1 MITNG
6 KLIVNEFGNGFLNI
20 INDNQN
26 LINIY
31 IKKQNLNKAFHNE
44 IVDVE
49 YYLDENDSKYYG
61 KVINYSLI
69 NRTFIGNIHHTYKND
84 IFIYVS
90 ELTKSNL
97 IIVKA
102 NTFIP
107 KNSWVVVKIIQNPN
121 DNNNNDNKLYG
132 EIIELLPP
140 DVSVDFLIEKKFNLD
155 NIELENQVE
164 QIILENDNTN
174 NNNNNKHINQKYLD
188 TFTIDPESS
197 QDCDDAFS
205 IEEIN
210 PDLYNI
216 YVHISDV
223 ANYINPNLGDSFDTI
238 IKRGNTYYGKKTN
251 WTMIPRKYADNYCSI
266 LPNKETKVVTSHF
279 IYNKKE
285 NKINYVNWFYSIII
299 SKNKYCY
306 DIADLLLK
314 KVISKNNNDNNDN
327 DNNESLK
334 FKIIYESSLLL
345 KNEMNDFIIA
355 KETKSHQMIR
365 YWMIKTNQLMCQ
377 EIKRIYRSN
386 PDPSGNKLFLLNEYI
401 KFKTNNTTIENLDR
415 QSIITFFNNNNN
427 DNQLLS
433 YLIKSI
439 LPKAYYTEENEFHY
453 GLGINDYT
461 HWTSPIRRGADLL
474 NHCILKGFKIEIDK
488 YLEYINECEI
498 KQDMIERFIQ
508 EFDNTQNININDT
521 FNAIIIGL
529 SQFGIIVYINNLD
542 SKYSIHIS
550 KLSNDK
556 LIYDK
561 IQNTLNNELD
571 NMIRFKLFD
580 ELIVKVNKIS
590 IDNIEFAAF

>member
-6 KLIVNEFGNGFLNI
+6 KIIVNEFGNGFLNI
-20 INDNQN
+20 TDMNDNQKS
-26 LINIY
+26 INIY

-49 YYLDENDSKYYG
+49 YYMDENDSKYYG
-61 KVINYSLI
+61 TVINYSLN
-69 NRTFIGNIHHTYKND
+69 NRTFIGNVHHIYKNE

-97 IIVKA
+97 IIIKA
-102 NTFIP
+102 NVFVP
-107 KNSWVVVKIIQNPN
+107 KNSWVNVKIIENMN
-121 DNNNNDNKLYG
+121 DDNKLYG
-132 EIIELLPP
+132 EIIEILPAN
-140 DVSVDFLIEKKFNLD
+140 VDLLIEKKFNMD
-155 NIELENQVE
+155 NIELENE
-164 QIILENDNTN
+164 IDKIILENN
-174 NNNNNKHINQKYLD
+174 NNSNKHSDQKKLD
-188 TFTIDPESS
+188 TFTIDPASS

-205 IEEIN
+205 IEEIKT
-210 PDLYNI
+210 DLYNI

-223 ANYINPNLGDSFDTI
+223 ANYINPNLGESFDMI

-279 IYNKKE
+279 VYNKKE

-306 DIADLLLK
+306 EKADSFLEK
-314 KVISKNNNDNNDN
+314 DDDNNDNNN
-327 DNNESLK
+327 TESLK
-334 FKIIYESSLLL
+334 FKLIYETSLLL
-345 KNEMNDFIIA
+345 KNEMNDFIIS

-386 PDPSGNKLFLLNEYI
+386 PDPSENKLYLLNEYI
-401 KFKTNNTTIENLDR
+401 KFKTQNQNQTLDR
-415 QSIITFFNNNNN
+415 QSIITFFENNNNN
-427 DNQLLS
+427 NNHNQLLS
-433 YLIKSI
+433 FLIKNI

-474 NHCILKGFKIEIDK
+474 NHCILKGFKIDIGQ

-508 EFDNTQNININDT
+508 EFNNTQTINIGDT
-521 FNAIIIGL
+521 FNAVIIGL

-550 KLSNDK
+550 NLSSNK

-561 IQNTLNNELD
+561 IKNTLNNE
-571 NMIRFKLFD
+571 NNNSIQFRLFD
-580 ELIVKVNKIS
+580 EITVKVNKIS
-590 IDNIEFAAF
+590 VDNIHFYAF

>member
-1 MITNG
+1 MIANG

-20 INDNQN
+20 TDNQKS
-26 LINIY
+26 INIY
-31 IKKQNLNKAFHNE
+31 IKKQNLNKAFNNE

-49 YYLDENDSKYYG
+49 YYMDETESKYYG
-61 KVINYSLI
+61 KVINYSLN
-69 NRTFIGNIHHTYKND
+69 NRTFIGNVHHIYKNE

-97 IIVKA
+97 IIIKA
-102 NTFIP
+102 KTFVP
-107 KNSWVVVKIIQNPN
+107 KNSWVNVKIIENTN
-121 DNNNNDNKLYG
+121 DDTKLYG
-132 EIIELLPP
+132 EIIEILPTNI
-140 DVSVDFLIEKKFNLD
+140 DLLIEKKFNLD
-155 NIELENQVE
+155 NIELENE
-164 QIILENDNTN
+164 IDKIILENDNNN
-174 NNNNNKHINQKYLD
+174 NNNNNKHIDQKNLD
-188 TFTIDPESS
+188 TFTIDPASS

-205 IEEIN
+205 IEEIST
-210 PDLYNI
+210 DLYNI

-223 ANYINPNLGDSFDTI
+223 ANYINPNIGESFDII

-279 IYNKKE
+279 VYNKKE
-285 NKINYVNWFYSIII
+285 NKINYINWFYSIII

-306 DIADLLLK
+306 EKADSFLEK
-314 KVISKNNNDNNDN
+314 DDTDNI
-327 DNNESLK
+327 ESVK
-334 FKIIYESSLLL
+334 FKLIYESSLLL
-345 KNEMNDFIIA
+345 KNEMNDFIIS

-386 PDPSGNKLFLLNEYI
+386 PDPSENKLYLLNEYM
-401 KFKTNNTTIENLDR
+401 KFKNKNQSETQTQTLDR
-415 QSIITFFNNNNN
+415 QSIITFFENNNTNTDN
-427 DNQLLS
+427 TDNQLLS
-433 YLIKSI
+433 FLIKNI
-439 LPKAYYTEENEFHY
+439 LPKAYYTENNEFHY

-508 EFDNTQNININDT
+508 EFNNTQNININDS
-521 FNAIIIGL
+521 FNGVIIGL
-529 SQFGIIVYINNLD
+529 SQFGIIVYINKLD
-542 SKYSIHIS
+542 SKYSVHIS
-550 KLSNDK
+550 KLSNDNNK

-561 IQNTLNNELD
+561 IQNTLNNE
-571 NMIRFKLFD
+571 NNNSIQFKLFD
-580 ELIVKVNKIS
+580 EINFFFKKKSVTKI
-590 IDNIEFAAF
+590 